1 MKRRPVTKTSLDRN
15 ERDQLPIRKSPSSV
29 NVPAKQSH
37 FSHASTNIPEQ
48 GKFILMYGEPG
59 EGKTTLA
66 AQFPNPI
73 FIITHGETGID
84 SAKKA
89 GVANK
94 DIPVIRLPELYKN
107 GEIPDG
113 IGHPGYELCIS
124 TLDSMAAGGHDRR
137 TIVTDTLSGFEK
149 INEQHCAS
157 LEFKGDMQGRGQD
170 EWNAWAAGPRRAE
183 SYWLSEFIPACLSCI
198 EAGFNVVLLAHCK
211 IATIKNPNGPDYQ
224 KYQPDLAD
232 RIFNST
238 AKSLQYIM
246 FLGKQPEFETDKS
259 TKKRTVRANDKFIGI
274 TNETWYNAKNW
285 DNLQDPIFC
294 GSSAKETYSNLTE
307 RIELV

>member
-1 MKRRPVTKTSLDRN
+1 MKRRPTTPTTKPAPSVTTRS
-15 ERDQLPIRKSPSSV
+15 SP
-29 NVPAKQSH
+29 
-37 FSHASTNIPEQ
+37 FTHASEDIPNQ
-48 GKFILMYGEPG
+48 GKFFLIYGEPG
-59 EGKTTLA
+59 EGKTTVA
-66 AQFPNPI
+66 AQFPSPI

-113 IGHPGYELCIS
+113 VGHPSHAICTE
-124 TLDSMAAGGHDRR
+124 TLQGMAEGNHDRR
-137 TIVTDTLSGFEK
+137 TIVIDTLSGLEK

-183 SYWLSEFIPACLSCI
+183 SYWVSEFVPACLACI
-198 EAGFNVVLLAHCK
+198 EVGFNVVLLAHCK
-211 IATIKNPNGPDYQ
+211 TATIKNPNGPDYQ
-224 KYQPDLAD
+224 KYQPDLTD
-232 RIFNST
+232 RILNST
-238 AKSLQYIM
+238 AKSLQFIL
-246 FLGKQPEFETDKS
+246 FLGKQPEFETDKA
-259 TKKRTVRANDKFIGI
+259 TKKRTVKTNDRFIGI

-285 DNLQDPIFC
+285 DNIQDPIFC
-294 GSSAKETYSNLTE
+294 GSSAKETYANLTE
-307 RIELV
+307 RIEIT

>member
-1 MKRRPVTKTSLDRN
+1 MKRRPATPKQPTVPTKANTSF
-15 ERDQLPIRKSPSSV
+15 
-29 NVPAKQSH
+29 
-37 FSHASTNIPEQ
+37 FSHASSDVPQQ
-48 GKFILMYGEPG
+48 GKFILIYGEPG

-89 GVANK
+89 GVADK
-94 DIPVIRLPELYKN
+94 DIPVVRLPELYKN

-113 IGHPGYELCIS
+113 SGHPGHELCIS
-124 TLDSMAAGGHDRR
+124 TLNSMSVGGHDRR
-137 TIVTDTLSGFEK
+137 TIVVDTLSGFEK

-157 LEFKGDMQGRGQD
+157 LEFKGDMQGRNQD

-183 SYWLSEFIPACLSCI
+183 SYWLSEFIPACLACV
-198 EAGFNVVLLAHCK
+198 ENNFNVVLLAHCK
-211 IATIKNPNGPDYQ
+211 TATIKNPNGPDYQ
-224 KYQPDLAD
+224 KYQPDLVD

-238 AKSLQYIM
+238 AKSLQYIL
-246 FLGKQPEFETDKS
+246 FLGKQPEFETDKT
-259 TKKRTVRANDKFIGI
+259 TKKRTVRTNDKFIGL

-294 GSSAKETYSNLTE
+294 GQSAKETYSNLVSQ
-307 RIELV
+307 IEIT

>member
-1 MKRRPVTKTSLDRN
+1 MKKRPTKPTATHVIP
-15 ERDQLPIRKSPSSV
+15 QKLPQRQSP
-29 NVPAKQSH
+29 
-37 FSHASTNIPEQ
+37 FTYASEDIPEQ

-66 AQFPNPI
+66 AQFPAPI

-84 SAKKA
+84 SAKKV
-89 GVANK
+89 GVADK
-94 DIPVIRLPELYKN
+94 SIPVVRLPELYKN

-113 IGHPGYELCIS
+113 AGHPGYELCIE
-124 TLDSMAAGGHDRR
+124 TLNAMAAGGHDRR
-137 TIVTDTLSGFEK
+137 TIVIDTLSGLEK

-157 LEFKGDMQGRGQD
+157 IEFKGDMQGRAQD

-198 EAGFNVVLLAHCK
+198 EAGYNVVLLAHCK
-211 IATIKNPNGPDYQ
+211 TVTIKNPNGPDYQ

-238 AKSLQYIM
+238 AKSLQYIL
-246 FLGKQPEFETDKS
+246 FLGKQPEFETDKA
-259 TKKRTVRANDKFIGI
+259 TKKRTVRANDKFVGI

-285 DNLQDPIFC
+285 DNIQDPIFC
-294 GSSAKETYSNLTE
+294 GTSAKETYHNLSQMIPIT
-307 RIELV
+307 